1 MRVAGPF
8 CPGRQDAAAN
18 MTAPNLIAFA
28 LESAVCAEL
37 GLFAV
42 FLLASRAKRSAALY
56 LLAGLSACL
65 AATIGGDLLAGA
77 VGWPW
82 LEDAIL
88 FLDLLIPPLV
98 YLYVRQIRAQASRLG
113 PRTLLHAAPAVVG
126 LVLWRSNLVDGMD
139 PYVLLCWMVY
149 LTAAVAALKRHW
161 ADYEP
166 AALRRFI
173 GALLSLFAVMV
184 VLRIVLVLTLAPNAS
199 FRSGAP
205 FLLILVGAFL
215 ATSLILFTAL
225 RRPLLLSTPGAERK
239 YADSTADAADLN
251 DLGEKL
257 EALMR
262 EHKPYL
268 DPDLDLRA
276 LATRLEASPRHLSQL
291 VNTRFGLNVTAY
303 LNCARVT
310 EAAERLT
317 ATPDAPIKT
326 VMYDCGFRSKSIFN
340 REFQRWIGKSP
351 SAARASE

>member
-1 MRVAGPF
+1 
-8 CPGRQDAAAN
+8 
-18 MTAPNLIAFA
+18 MTTPNLIAFA

-42 FLLASRAKRSAALY
+42 FLLASTAKRSPALY

-77 VGWPW
+77 VAWPW

-88 FLDLLIPPLV
+88 FLDLLVPPLV
-98 YLYVRQIRAQASRLG
+98 YLYVRQIRSPAPQLG
-113 PRTLLHAAPAVVG
+113 PRALLHAAPAVVG
-126 LVLWRSNLVDGMD
+126 LTLWRSGLVNAMD

-149 LTAAVAALKRHW
+149 LTAATAMLRRRHR
-161 ADYEP
+161 DYEP

-173 GALLSLFAVMV
+173 GALLSLLAVMV

-199 FRSGAP
+199 FRSGTA

-239 YADSTADAADLN
+239 YADSTADAADLD
-251 DLGEKL
+251 DLAARL

-276 LATRLEASPRHLSQL
+276 LATQLGASPRHLSQL
-291 VNTRFGLNVTAY
+291 VNTRFGLNITAY
-303 LNCARVT
+303 LNRARVT
-310 EAAERLT
+310 EAAARLA

-326 VMYDCGFRSKSIFN
+326 VMYDCGFRSKTVFN
-340 REFQRWIGKSP
+340 REFQRWMGKSP
-351 SAARASE
+351 SAARVGD